1 MIIQNT
7 TYSVRT
13 ELQDQWIEW
22 MRNHYFP
29 FLESTGMIIDKVF
42 SRVMIGEE
50 CGSFSYSL
58 QLHMENAEVYQEFEQ
73 KYLPQCEA
81 KLIKEFG
88 QDVLAFTTL
97 LKVL

>member
-1 MIIQNT
+1 MIILNT

-22 MRNHYFP
+22 MRTHYFP
-29 FLESTGMIIDKVF
+29 FLEDTNMITDKVF
-42 SRVMIGEE
+42 SRVMVGEQG
-50 CGSFSYSL
+50 GSFSYSL
-58 QLHMENAEVYQEFEQ
+58 QLHLENASAYQEFEQ

-88 QDVLAFTTL
+88 QDVLAFSTL